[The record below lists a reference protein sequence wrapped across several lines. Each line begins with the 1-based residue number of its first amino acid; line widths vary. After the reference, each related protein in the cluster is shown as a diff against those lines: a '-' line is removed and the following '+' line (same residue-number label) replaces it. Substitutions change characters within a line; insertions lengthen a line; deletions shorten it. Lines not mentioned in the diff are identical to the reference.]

1 VLISTLM
8 ADQNNK
14 NEIGASIPGTV
25 SKILV
30 KEGDEVKTGQ
40 SLIVLEAMK
49 MEAQIIAPVN
59 GKVKIVAVSEGQ
71 HVKNGE
77 LLLIIE

>member
-1 VLISTLM
+1 M
-8 ADQNNK
+8 
-14 NEIGASIPGTV
+14 
-25 SKILV
+25 
-30 KEGDEVKTGQ
+30 KTGQ